1 MNQTAGGFFQKE
13 VQTLYISKENIIAC
27 NNFKAN
33 VMGSSSLTDFQ
44 INLPTGHSRIWDP
57 NTSVVLRAANIEM
70 RSCGKLLVVK
80 NDGKFI
86 KESF

>member
-1 MNQTAGGFFQKE
+1 MIYSQTSLKQPPKMVAAYEKWYNYYMNQTAGGFFQKE

-44 INLPTGHSRIWDP
+44 INLPTG
-57 NTSVVLRAANIEM
+57 
-70 RSCGKLLVVK
+70 
-80 NDGKFI
+80 
-86 KESF
+86 